1 MIQEKAPLEHS
12 HSFLGSIE
20 DARKLYGISYE
31 KYMRNNLKD
40 QIIQSPHNTVSVG
53 VESNSSIM
61 RMIAGNNKNYLI
73 SENKNLST
81 NNLTITGYNEEDV
94 VVNINGSLLI
104 KGQPISAS
112 PELSEP
118 SPSTPSVINNITT
131 NAPVG
136 SIIQMISQA
145 VPDGYVEANGNDL
158 LRSDYHD
165 LYEFAKTKTDIL
177 SDSEWLAKQADDEN
191 VEYYSHGD
199 SLTTFRVP
207 SLVSGGKMRYFIKY

>member
-31 KYMRNNLKD
+31 KYMRNDLKD
-40 QIIQSPHNTVSVG
+40 QIIQSKHNTVSVG
-53 VESNSSIM
+53 VESNNSIM

-73 SENKNLST
+73 AENNNLNT
-81 NNLTITGYNEEDV
+81 NNLLITGYNNEDV

-104 KGQPISAS
+104 KGQPISGSS
-112 PELSEP
+112 PS
-118 SPSTPSVINNITT
+118 SSTPSTPSVINNITT
-131 NAPVG
+131 NAPIG
-136 SIIQMISQA
+136 SIIQMISQS
-145 VPDGYVEANGNDL
+145 VPDGYIEANGNDL
-158 LRSDYHD
+158 LRSEYND

-177 SDSEWLAKQADDEN
+177 SDTEWLNKRTEDEN

-199 SLTTFRVP
+199 GVTTFRVP
-207 SLVSGGKMRYFIKY
+207 NLVSGNKMRYFIKY